1 MSKTCPLQSRQC
13 GGCPLLHLPYE
24 EQLTQKQQKARDL
37 LERYAPVAPILG
49 QADPW
54 HYRNKAIATFTQG
67 RGGLQAGI
75 YATGTH
81 RVLPMPEAGCL
92 LQDEVLNRTL
102 KAAVDAARACRWP
115 AYNED
120 RGTGLVRHVLVRRGV
135 HTGQVMV
142 VLVTAADRLPG
153 SRNFV
158 AALRK
163 AAPWVTTVVHNCNP
177 RHTSAVLGKD
187 VRVLYGPGHILDTLC
202 GLQFSISASS
212 FYQVNP
218 AQTEVLYNKAMEAAA
233 LTGKETVLDAYCGTG
248 TIGLCAV
255 SAGAGRL
262 IGVERTPA
270 AVRDAAANAA
280 RNGIKN
286 ARFFCA
292 DATEWIQQAAQEG
305 LRPDVVFLDP
315 PRAGTTPAFIAAVT
329 AMAPRRIVYV
339 SCDPETLARD
349 VGLFARRGWQAKSF
363 QPVDLFPHTEH
374 LETVVLLSK
383 LNTKQHIEVE
393 LNLDELDLTDA
404 EKKATYQ
411 EIKDYVLEHSGLK
424 VSSLY
429 IAQVKQKCG
438 IIERENYNKPKSE
451 NVKQPQCPP
460 EKEKA
465 IKEALKHFGMV

>member
-1 MSKTCPLQSRQC
+1 MSTRKCPLQSRQC
-13 GGCPLLHLPYE
+13 GGCPLLHLSYKQ
-24 EQLTQKQQKARDL
+24 QLAQKQQKAQSL

-49 QADPW
+49 QENPW
-54 HYRNKAIATFTQG
+54 HYRNKAIATFAQG
-67 RGGLQAGI
+67 RGGVYAGI
-75 YATGTH
+75 YAAGSH
-81 RVLPMPEAGCL
+81 RVLPMPEEGCL
-92 LQDEVLNRTL
+92 LQDEVLNQTL
-102 KAAVDAARACRWP
+102 KAAVDAVRTCRWP
-115 AYNED
+115 AFDED

-280 RNGIKN
+280 RNHIKN

-292 DATEWIQQAAQEG
+292 DATQWIQQAAKEG
-305 LRPDVVFLDP
+305 LHPDVVFLDP
-315 PRAGTTPAFIAAVT
+315 PRAGTTPEFIAAVT

-339 SCDPETLARD
+339 SCDPETLSRD
-349 VGLFARRGWQAKSF
+349 VSLFTRRGWQAKGF

-374 LETVVLLSK
+374 LETVCLLSK
-383 LNTKQHIEVE
+383 PS
-393 LNLDELDLTDA
+393 D
-404 EKKATYQ
+404 
-411 EIKDYVLEHSGLK
+411 
-424 VSSLY
+424 
-429 IAQVKQKCG
+429 
-438 IIERENYNKPKSE
+438 KSF
-451 NVKQPQCPP
+451 
-460 EKEKA
+460 
-465 IKEALKHFGMV
+465 H

>member
-1 MSKTCPLQSRQC
+1 MSTPSCPLQSRKC

-24 EQLTQKQQKARDL
+24 QQLAQKQLKARNL

-49 QADPW
+49 QENPW
-54 HYRNKAIATFTQG
+54 HYRNKAIATFTQS

-75 YATGTH
+75 YAAGSH
-81 RVLPMPEAGCL
+81 HVLPMPEEGCL
-92 LQDEVLNRTL
+92 LQDEVLNQTL

-115 AYNED
+115 AFDED

-135 HTGQVMV
+135 HTDQVMV

-187 VRVLYGPGHILDTLC
+187 VRVLYGPGYILDTLC

-218 AQTEVLYNKAMEAAA
+218 AQTEVLYRKAIEAAA

-262 IGVERTPA
+262 IGVEQTPA
-270 AVRDAAANAA
+270 AVKDAAANAA
-280 RNGIKN
+280 RNHIKN
-286 ARFFCA
+286 ARFFRA
-292 DATEWIQQAAQEG
+292 DATAWIQQAAKEG

-315 PRAGTTPAFIAAVT
+315 PRAGTTPEFISAVT
-329 AMAPRRIVYV
+329 AMAPKRIVYV
-339 SCDPETLARD
+339 SCDPETLSRD
-349 VGLFARRGWQAKSF
+349 VGLFTRRGWQAQSF

-374 LETVVLLSK
+374 LETVCTL
-383 LNTKQHIEVE
+383 
-393 LNLDELDLTDA
+393 A
-404 EKKATYQ
+404 PKK
-411 EIKDYVLEHSGLK
+411 
-424 VSSLY
+424 
-429 IAQVKQKCG
+429 
-438 IIERENYNKPKSE
+438 
-451 NVKQPQCPP
+451 
-460 EKEKA
+460 
-465 IKEALKHFGMV
+465 

>member
-1 MSKTCPLQSRQC
+1 MPTPTCPLQSRHC
-13 GGCPLLHLPYE
+13 GGCPLLHLSYE
-24 EQLTQKQQKARDL
+24 KQLAQKQQKARAL
-37 LERYAPVAPILG
+37 LERFAPVAPILG
-49 QADPW
+49 QEDPR

-75 YATGTH
+75 YAAGTH
-81 RVLPMPEAGCL
+81 RVLPMPEQGCL
-92 LQDEVLNRTL
+92 LQDEVLNQTL
-102 KAAVDAARACRWP
+102 KAALDAARTCRWP
-115 AYNED
+115 AFDED
-120 RGTGLVRHVLVRRGV
+120 RGTGLVRHMLVRRGV

-142 VLVTAADRLPG
+142 VLITASPRLPG

-158 AALRK
+158 AALRN

-177 RHTSAVLGKD
+177 RRTSAVLGQD

-202 GLQFSISASS
+202 GLRFSISASS

-218 AQTEVLYNKAMEAAA
+218 SQTEVLYRQAMKAAA

-248 TIGLCAV
+248 TIGLCAMA
-255 SAGAGRL
+255 AGAGRL

-292 DATEWIQQAAQEG
+292 DATQWIGQASLEG

-315 PRAGTTPAFIAAVT
+315 PRAGTTPEFIDAVT

-339 SCDPETLARD
+339 SCDPDTLARD
-349 VGLFARRGWQAKSF
+349 TALFLRRGWQAQGF

-374 LETVVLLSK
+374 LETVCTLVP
-383 LNTKQHIEVE
+383 
-393 LNLDELDLTDA
+393 
-404 EKKATYQ
+404 KK
-411 EIKDYVLEHSGLK
+411 
-424 VSSLY
+424 
-429 IAQVKQKCG
+429 
-438 IIERENYNKPKSE
+438 
-451 NVKQPQCPP
+451 
-460 EKEKA
+460 
-465 IKEALKHFGMV
+465 

>member
-1 MSKTCPLQSRQC
+1 MSNLTCPLQSRKC
-13 GGCPLLHLPYE
+13 GGCPLLHLLYE
-24 EQLTQKQQKARDL
+24 RQLAQKQQKARAL
-37 LERYAPVAPILG
+37 LERFAPVAPILG
-49 QADPW
+49 QAEPL
-54 HYRNKAIATFTQG
+54 HYRNKAIATFTQS
-67 RGGLQAGI
+67 RGTLQAGI
-75 YATGTH
+75 YAAGTH
-81 RVLPMPEAGCL
+81 HVLPMPEEGCL
-92 LQDEVLNRTL
+92 LQDEVLNQTL
-102 KAAVDAARACRWP
+102 KAALDAARACRWP

-120 RGTGLVRHVLVRRGV
+120 RDTGLVRHLLVRRGV
-135 HTGQVMV
+135 HTDQVMV
-142 VLVTAADRLPG
+142 VLVTAAPRLPG

-163 AAPWVTTVVHNCNP
+163 SAPWVTTVVHNCNP
-177 RHTSAVLGKD
+177 RHTSAVLGQD

-202 GLQFSISASS
+202 GLRFSISASS

-262 IGVERTPA
+262 IGVERTPS

-292 DATEWIQQAAQEG
+292 DATEWIQRAAKEG

-315 PRAGTTPAFIAAVT
+315 PRAGTTPEFIAAVT
-329 AMAPRRIVYV
+329 AMAPKRIVYV

-349 VGLFARRGWQAKSF
+349 IALFTRRGWQAAGF

-374 LETVVLLSK
+374 VETVVLMSK
-383 LNTKQHIEVE
+383 
-393 LNLDELDLTDA
+393 
-404 EKKATYQ
+404 
-411 EIKDYVLEHSGLK
+411 
-424 VSSLY
+424 
-429 IAQVKQKCG
+429 VK
-438 IIERENYNKPKSE
+438 E
-451 NVKQPQCPP
+451 
-460 EKEKA
+460 
-465 IKEALKHFGMV
+465 